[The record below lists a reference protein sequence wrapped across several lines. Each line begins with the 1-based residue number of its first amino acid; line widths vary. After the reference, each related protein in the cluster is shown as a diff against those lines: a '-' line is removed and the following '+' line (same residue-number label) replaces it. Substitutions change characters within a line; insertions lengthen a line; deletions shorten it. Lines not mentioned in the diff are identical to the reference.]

1 MKSFVLLFLI
11 ITFNFSAQTESDE
24 VIVDSDLTFEESVS
38 GITIPESIRNNLIL
52 IDVQYYSFDNK
63 LHKGQ
68 LLVHKSVEKDLRE
81 IFEIIRET
89 KFPIHKAVP
98 IVKYG
103 WNDEASMLSNNTSC
117 FNYRKVKGM
126 KTLSYHSKG
135 LAIDINPMQNP
146 HIKNNKS
153 LPEGAIYDKSIP
165 GTLTDSS
172 IIVKEF
178 KKRGWIWGGS
188 WRSSKD
194 YQHFEKRTN

>member
-1 MKSFVLLFLI
+1 MKSFLLLFLI
-11 ITFNFSAQTESDE
+11 ITFSLSAQTESDDF
-24 VIVDSDLTFEESVS
+24 IVDSDLSFEESIS
-38 GITIPESIRNNLIL
+38 GITIPESIRNNLLL
-52 IDVQYYSFDNK
+52 IDVYYYSFDNK
-63 LHKGQ
+63 LHRGQ
-68 LLVHKSVEKDLRE
+68 LLIHKSVEKDLRE

-89 KFPIHKAVP
+89 KFPIQKAVP

-126 KTLSYHSKG
+126 TSLSYHSKG

-146 HIKNNKS
+146 QIKNNKS
-153 LPEGAIYDKSIP
+153 IPEGTIYDKSKP